1 MSNGNQESTGE
12 SSLQIDLLAWYE
24 VNKRNVFLGI
34 GAIVVVIAVTLVINH
49 QREAKVVNASRDL
62 MLLLSPGKNDAPAAD
77 PAKFVEVA
85 AKHSGAPAAIHAS
98 LIAGRE
104 FFTAGKYTD
113 AKAQFDKAA
122 DDPGVL
128 GAIAMYG
135 LAACVDAEKGGTEA
149 IAAYEKVI
157 VHPAGSL
164 VASRARLAKARLHE
178 SLKQPKEALALYDE
192 ITKGTDRE
200 LTTDAFVRRAS
211 LLRAHPELNQAASLT
226 NSVNVRPATAIP

>member
-1 MSNGNQESTGE
+1 
-12 SSLQIDLLAWYE
+12 
-24 VNKRNVFLGI
+24 
-34 GAIVVVIAVTLVINH
+34 
-49 QREAKVVNASRDL
+49 
-62 MLLLSPGKNDAPAAD
+62 MLFRS
-77 PAKFVEVA
+77 
-85 AKHSGAPAAIHAS
+85 
-98 LIAGRE
+98 
-104 FFTAGKYTD
+104 
-113 AKAQFDKAA
+113 
-122 DDPGVL
+122 
-128 GAIAMYG
+128 
-135 LAACVDAEKGGTEA
+135 EKGGTEA